1 MSYAYK
7 RVSLVKDFTG
17 SQAKDTDL
25 ARFLLP
31 TNKEIELYNLRA
43 YVATSG
49 NNSSSGLA
57 GTAKLLDSALN
68 VLASVSL
75 SGKSG
80 IVNESTELSA
90 GPVKFVYSTGLYSS
104 VNSDTCLKLQFS
116 DNTANFV
123 GTVQADF
130 SYPGS
135 K

>member
-7 RVSLVKDFTG
+7 RVSLVKDFSS
-17 SQAKDTDL
+17 SQASSADL
-25 ARFLLP
+25 GRFILP

-43 YVATSG
+43 YVSTSG
-49 NNSSSGLA
+49 NSNGALA

-75 SGKSG
+75 SGRSG
-80 IVNESTELSA
+80 AVNESSDLAS
-90 GPVKFVYSTGLYSS
+90 GPVKFAYSTNQYSQ
-104 VNSDTCLKLQFS
+104 DTVLKLQFS